1 MIQINEILAL
11 DNNNNK
17 IELAE
22 LIWDNIDINNFHEL
36 TDDMKTLINERLAD
50 YENSS
55 SLGSS
60 WQDVYSRLK

>member
-11 DNNNNK
+11 DNNNK
-17 IELAE
+17 IEIAE
-22 LIWDNIDINNFHEL
+22 LIWDSIDINNVHEL
-36 TDDMKTLINERLAD
+36 TDDMKTLIDERLAD
-50 YENSS
+50 YENSP